1 MLKGIPACLSPE
13 LLKILAEMGHGDTI
27 VIGDANFPAASCAK
41 NSILI
46 RSDGVRATEILDAI
60 LQLFPLDAVEHPVLI
75 MDKQPCHK
83 DLETPIWGEFRKIVA
98 GHDERGAA
106 CCGMIDRF
114 SFYDAAKRAYA
125 VVATTETSFY
135 SCLILQKGCL

>member
-13 LLKILAEMGHGDTI
+13 LLKVIAEMGHGDTL

-41 NSILI
+41 DNILV
-46 RSDGVRATEILDAI
+46 RADGVNATELLDAI
-60 LQLFPLDAVEHPVLI
+60 LQLFPLDTVEHPVLI
-75 MDKQPCHK
+75 MDKQACHK
-83 DLETPIWGEFRKIVA
+83 DLETPIWEEFKKIVVKRSGRDA
-98 GHDERGAA
+98 E

-125 VVATTETSFY
+125 VVATTETAFY
-135 SCLILQKGCL
+135 SCLVLQKGCL